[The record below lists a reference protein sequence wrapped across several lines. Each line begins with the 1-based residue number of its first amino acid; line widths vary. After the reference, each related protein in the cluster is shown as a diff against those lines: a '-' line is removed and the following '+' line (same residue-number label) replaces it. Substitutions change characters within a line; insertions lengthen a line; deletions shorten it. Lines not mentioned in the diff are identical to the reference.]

1 MKCPN
6 CGAPA
11 DGTESKCPYC
21 GGDLPKVEAAPAV
34 NAELERAKMSQSLR
48 YNILQRDGFRCQIC
62 GASAAQGAKL
72 EVDHI
77 IPVSKGGLTIPQN
90 LRTLCESC
98 NRGKRDKYTP
108 NGMN

>member
-6 CGAPA
+6 CGAPVNE
-11 DGTESKCPYC
+11 GNGNCPYC
-21 GGDLPKVEAAPAV
+21 GGDIPKAEAAPAV
-34 NAELERAKMSQSLR
+34 NAELERSKMSQSLR

-77 IPVSKGGLTIPQN
+77 IPISKGGLTVPQN
-90 LRTLCESC
+90 LRTLCENC
-98 NRGKRDKYTP
+98 NRGKRDKYNP
-108 NGMN
+108 KGIN

>member
-11 DGTESKCPYC
+11 NGGGGKCPYC
-21 GGDLPKVEAAPAV
+21 GGTIPNITESPAV
-34 NAELERAKMSQSLR
+34 NAELERSKMSQSLR

-62 GASAAQGAKL
+62 GASADQGAKL

-90 LRTLCESC
+90 LRTLCENC